1 LWCGVYAVG
10 VLSVPDVASV
20 ESAWSDELLRKWHEL
35 LKNECEYE
43 NKKENDG
50 TLNESVVKCCVHNAM
65 KDLCRDV
72 YNKTVGENKDLNAEG
87 ICKEYIG
94 KADDAEKCPE
104 EQPNPVHDTGAS
116 VRASDS
122 EAPGEEG
129 GSKKTPE
136 EEGLKVPPQ
145 ASPAKPAGITPSP
158 PVALPPVK
166 AEKVPEPISEKG
178 PVDTERTND
187 LAEEEIVPIAENK
200 RNETS
205 NGQAESATPTPPVS
219 SDDANNETDTGTGGD
234 IPNNAL
240 ESDVA
245 GTEEKQDENKENNTN
260 ETTLEADAVK
270 N

>member
-1 LWCGVYAVG
+1 M
-10 VLSVPDVASV
+10 
-20 ESAWSDELLRKWHEL
+20 
-35 LKNECEYE
+35 KN
-43 NKKENDG
+43 
-50 TLNESVVKCCVHNAM
+50 
-65 KDLCRDV
+65 LCRDV

-116 VRASDS
+116 ARASDS
-122 EAPGEEG
+122 EA
-129 GSKKTPE
+129 PE

-145 ASPAKPAGITPSP
+145 ASPAGITPSP

-178 PVDTERTND
+178 PVDTERTKD
-187 LAEEEIVPIAENK
+187 LAEEDTVPIAEK
-200 RNETS
+200 KQNETS

-245 GTEEKQDENKENNTN
+245 GREENKT
-260 ETTLEADAVK
+260 K
-270 N
+270 IKKII